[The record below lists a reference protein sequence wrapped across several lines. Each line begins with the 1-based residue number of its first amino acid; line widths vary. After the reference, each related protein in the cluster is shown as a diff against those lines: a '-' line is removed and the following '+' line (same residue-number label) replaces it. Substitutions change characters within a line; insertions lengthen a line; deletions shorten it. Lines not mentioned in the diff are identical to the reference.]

1 MHPKTFMWHYVNIND
16 LDLHMIYMPC
26 IQLLTLTHISLN
38 LLLPSLTTS
47 FLSPTHLHGYKKAN
61 ELVLFHVRIVYIE
74 IIKII
79 FLFQTYLLQPFLLHI
94 YMEMKDLA

>member
-1 MHPKTFMWHYVNIND
+1 MWHYVNIND

-26 IQLLTLTHISLN
+26 IQLLTLTHTSLN
-38 LLLPSLTTS
+38 LLLPSLLTS
-47 FLSPTHLHGYKKAN
+47 LLSPTHLHVFKKAN
-61 ELVLFHVRIVYIE
+61 ELVSFHVHSMYIE

-79 FLFQTYLLQPFLLHI
+79 FLFQTYLLKPFLLHI